1 MTRPRIKMAMA
12 VWVVLVM
19 TAAAAVADPG
29 VTGTEIL
36 IGSSLALEGHAQYL
50 GTQTLHGAMAYI
62 QNVNEQGGIHG
73 RKIKLIA
80 YNDGYDPPSCI
91 KNTEKLINEDKV
103 FALTC
108 YVGTP
113 TSVKIIPIVEMEK
126 IPLVG
131 LFTGAEALREPV
143 QRYIFNIRA
152 SYYEETAGIVD
163 HFWNDL
169 GARKIAV
176 FYQNDAYGKAGLK
189 GVELALAKYN
199 TLPVATGTY
208 ERGNPGISEGLKP
221 IVASQAE
228 AVVMVGVY
236 EPCAN
241 FIRSAKWS
249 GYNPYFHN
257 VSFVGAKELAR
268 QLGVG
273 RDSDGVVVTQVVPP
287 PESAYPGVV
296 EYREILKKYYPRDE
310 PNFVSL
316 EGFMNAKTLVAV
328 LQSAGANLTREGF
341 IKAAESLTNL
351 DVGLPEKISYTP
363 EDHRGFS
370 DIFYTVIKQGK
381 YHLVENWNEIK
392 H

>member
-1 MTRPRIKMAMA
+1 MTRQSIRTVIIWCV
-12 VWVVLVM
+12 VWVM
-19 TAAAAVADPG
+19 AAAVVQAEPG
-29 VTGTEIL
+29 VTDTEIL

-62 QNVNEQGGIHG
+62 QQINEQGGIHG
-73 RKIKLIA
+73 RKIRLIA
-80 YNDGYDPPSCI
+80 YNDGYDPPLCVQ
-91 KNTEKLINEDKV
+91 NTEKLITKDKV
-103 FALTC
+103 FCLTC

-113 TSVKIIPIVEMEK
+113 TSVKIIPIVEREK

-176 FYQNDAYGKAGLK
+176 FYQNDAYGMAGLK

-208 ERGNPGISEGLKP
+208 ERGNPDISDGLTP
-221 IVASQAE
+221 IVASQAD

-257 VSFVGAKELAR
+257 VSFVGAQELAR

-287 PESAYPGVV
+287 PESAYPGVI
-296 EYREILKKYYPRDE
+296 EYRQSLKKYYPRDE

-316 EGFMNAKTLVAV
+316 EGFMNAKTLVAI
-328 LQSAGANLTREGF
+328 LQSAGQGLTREGF
-341 IKAAESLTNL
+341 VNAAESLLNL

-363 EDHRGFS
+363 KDHRGFS

-381 YHLVENWNEIK
+381 YHLVENWNEVK